1 MKTSQRNKKSHWFKI
16 LYFILSLPPG
26 PTELKSNYSTETKDD
41 ILHSEQKKRKKKKE
55 QKYGLEFNFK
65 GEYQIRE
72 VFNKI
77 KS

>member
-1 MKTSQRNKKSHWFKI
+1 MKTSQRNKMSHWFKI
-16 LYFILSLPPG
+16 LYFILFLPLG
-26 PTELKSNYSTETKDD
+26 ATELKSNYSAETKDD
-41 ILHSEQKKRKKKKE
+41 ILHSEQKKKE

-72 VFNKI
+72 VFHKI